1 MTALRTV
8 SALAV
13 GMPSLARSRRIVQR
27 NMVVCKHV
35 WMAIVSGFFEPV
47 FYLLGVG
54 VGLGALVP
62 DIDGVA
68 YSAFVAPGLLAASCM
83 NGAINDGFFNVHFK
97 LHVQKTYDGILA
109 TPMRVP
115 DVALG
120 EALWALI
127 RSSIYAGAFL
137 LVVLALGIALGR
149 PMLLSRWAVLALP
162 AAILASA
169 SFAAIAL
176 CLTSIARK
184 VEDFDIVMGLFV
196 MPMFLLSGTFFPI
209 SQFPESVQRV
219 VQTLPL
225 YHAVAMLRQ
234 LTTGAVDGGILG
246 HMVYLVLVG
255 AAAFAVATWR
265 LERVLVK

>member
-1 MTALRTV
+1 
-8 SALAV
+8 
-13 GMPSLARSRRIVQR
+13 
-27 NMVVCKHV
+27 
-35 WMAIVSGFFEPV
+35 
-47 FYLLGVG
+47 
-54 VGLGALVP
+54 
-62 DIDGVA
+62 
-68 YSAFVAPGLLAASCM
+68 
-83 NGAINDGFFNVHFK
+83 
-97 LHVQKTYDGILA
+97 
-109 TPMRVP
+109 
-115 DVALG
+115 
-120 EALWALI
+120 
-127 RSSIYAGAFL
+127 
-137 LVVLALGIALGR
+137 
-149 PMLLSRWAVLALP
+149 MLLSRWAVLALP

-196 MPMFLLSGTFFPI
+196 MPMFLFSGTFFPI

-219 VQTLPL
+219 VQALPL

>member
-1 MTALRTV
+1 MGEDR
-8 SALAV
+8 LAFRQLD
-13 GMPSLARSRRIVQR
+13 S
-27 NMVVCKHV
+27 
-35 WMAIVSGFFEPV
+35 
-47 FYLLGVG
+47 
-54 VGLGALVP
+54 
-62 DIDGVA
+62 
-68 YSAFVAPGLLAASCM
+68 
-83 NGAINDGFFNVHFK
+83 
-97 LHVQKTYDGILA
+97 T
-109 TPMRVP
+109 
-115 DVALG
+115 
-120 EALWALI
+120 ALWALI
-127 RSSIYAGAFL
+127 RSSIYAGTFL

-196 MPMFLLSGTFFPI
+196 MPMFLFSGTFFPI

-219 VQTLPL
+219 VQALPL